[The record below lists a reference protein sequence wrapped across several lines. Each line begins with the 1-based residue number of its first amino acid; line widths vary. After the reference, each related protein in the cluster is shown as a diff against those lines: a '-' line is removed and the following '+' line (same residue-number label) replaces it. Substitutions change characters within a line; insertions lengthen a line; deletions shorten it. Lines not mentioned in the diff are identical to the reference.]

1 MGASLQANAPAP
13 SSASR
18 LPHQPPQT
26 EDGFTTEVTEFT
38 EEIPA
43 SPGPTV
49 GACLQ
54 ANTPTPSS
62 ASRLPHQTPQ
72 TEDGFTTEVTE
83 FTEIKQG
90 EVLSAHGK
98 QDLLEHAR
106 RHEKENRLQ
115 ANSYRFQ
122 PPTSSW
128 CAASACCLLRGAC
141 CSRGAANKK
150 APLFRVRLLYVASPR
165 GVEPLLPP

>member
-18 LPHQPPQT
+18 LPHQTPQT

-54 ANTPTPSS
+54 ANAPT
-62 ASRLPHQTPQ
+62 L
-72 TEDGFTTEVTE
+72 
-83 FTEIKQG
+83 
-90 EVLSAHGK
+90 
-98 QDLLEHAR
+98 
-106 RHEKENRLQ
+106 RLQ
-115 ANSYRFQ
+115 ADSHIKDRKLKDGYATEVSEQKISFSASPVMKMLLIPGFVRPSSGAPTARTAILHS
-122 PPTSSW
+122 PPSVNPVPSVVKPLLIF
-128 CAASACCLLRGAC
+128 ACCVER
-141 CSRGAANKK
+141 AAAAERPIKK
-150 APLFRVRLLYVASPR
+150 PHSF
-165 GVEPLLPP
+165 E